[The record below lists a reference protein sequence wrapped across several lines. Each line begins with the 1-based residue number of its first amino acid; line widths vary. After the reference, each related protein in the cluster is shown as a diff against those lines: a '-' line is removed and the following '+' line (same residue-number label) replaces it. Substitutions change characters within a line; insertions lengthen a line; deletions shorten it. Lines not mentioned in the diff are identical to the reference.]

1 MLSDNISILL
11 AISVLAVVVYVCHSK
26 TKKEINEN
34 FGINCSNCNRNNW
47 IGESDCM
54 SCNNCGWCIDPNGYG
69 SCAIGN
75 ANGPLFKDCSSW
87 YYNGVCM
94 WGPQCGSVGPIYYD
108 NPIIEYPWYT
118 RWWYMGRRP
127 WRRHRPWRRRRRYY
141 RRPRRFIRR
150 GGALRVGGGARRLRL
165 AGRRGGGGRRR

>member
-127 WRRHRPWRRRRRYY
+127 
-141 RRPRRFIRR
+141 
-150 GGALRVGGGARRLRL
+150 
-165 AGRRGGGGRRR
+165 